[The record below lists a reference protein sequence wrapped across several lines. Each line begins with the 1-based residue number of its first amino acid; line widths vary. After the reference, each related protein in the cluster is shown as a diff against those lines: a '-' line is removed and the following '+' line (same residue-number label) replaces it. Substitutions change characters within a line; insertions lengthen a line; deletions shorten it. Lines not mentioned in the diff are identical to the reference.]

1 MLKIEI
7 SYDPA
12 IPTLDIY
19 QINENTNLK
28 RYVHS
33 MFTVALFTK
42 AKIQKQSK
50 YP

>member
-7 SYDPA
+7 PYDPA

-28 RYVHS
+28 RCVHPHVHCS
-33 MFTVALFTK
+33 IIYKSQDTETT
-42 AKIQKQSK
+42 
-50 YP
+50 